1 MKTRTK
7 VLGVGVGLVLF
18 STIFLGFTLV
28 YRHQDELRTEML
40 HRGRTL
46 LETLAPSCISA
57 LGSGRIED
65 IDRVINQF
73 MEANEVSSEVA
84 SLAVLDR
91 NNRVLSHSDKR
102 LYSRFLQDP
111 FSRAA
116 AAAVD
121 VLVQHETPED
131 PDMMRLSM
139 PLFTSVNG
147 LPGIRWGT
155 LILNLRTERFDQSL
169 NSVLIHGV
177 AVVLLFALLTA
188 MVLVY
193 FLKRLFLEPITVLTS
208 AAKTLQQGNLAAR
221 TQLAG
226 GSELASLSRAFDSMA
241 EELQKHS
248 EQLTLQVEERTR
260 TLHQTN
266 TQLRETLAQLED
278 ANTHLQELA
287 RTDPLTALYNR
298 RHLIEMMQHH
308 IALAFR
314 SSRPLCLLMID
325 VDHFK
330 LYNDAH
336 GHLFGDAVLKDLAK
350 LLLKRLRKTDLAARF
365 GGEEFAIMLPETDSK
380 QGYEV
385 AQQLRNLVES
395 STFPHAHTQPT
406 GRITISIGVAMFNP
420 SMSQPDDLIRLADK
434 ALYEA
439 KSRGRNQTVLLS
451 GT

>member
-7 VLGVGVGLVLF
+7 VLGVGTGLVLF

-28 YRHQDELRTEML
+28 YRHQDELRLEML
-40 HRGRTL
+40 QRGRTL
-46 LETLAPSCISA
+46 LETLAPSFISA
-57 LGSGRIED
+57 LGTGRIED

-73 MEANEVSSEVA
+73 MEANEVSSEVV

-116 AAAVD
+116 AATVD
-121 VLVQHETPED
+121 VLVQNDPPED
-131 PDMMRLSM
+131 PDVMRLSM
-139 PLFTSVNG
+139 PLVTSVQG

-155 LILNLRTERFDQSL
+155 LVLSLKTERFEQSVH
-169 NSVLIHGV
+169 SVLVHGA
-177 AVVLLFALLTA
+177 AVVLVFALLTA
-188 MVLVY
+188 LVLVY
-193 FLKRLFLEPITVLTS
+193 YLRRLFLEPISLLTS
-208 AAKTLQQGNLAAR
+208 AARTLQQGNLAAR
-221 TQLAG
+221 AGLG
-226 GSELASLSRAFDSMA
+226 GSSELDSLGRAFDSMA

-248 EQLTLQVEERTR
+248 EELTSLVEERTR
-260 TLHQTN
+260 SLHQTN
-266 TQLRETLAQLED
+266 TQLRETLAQLEE

-287 RTDPLTALYNR
+287 RTDPLTGLFNR
-298 RHLIEMMQHH
+298 RHLLEMMQHH

-336 GHLFGDAVLKDLAK
+336 GHLFGDAVLKDLATC
-350 LLLKRLRKTDLAARF
+350 LLKRLRKTDLAARF
-365 GGEEFAIMLPETDSK
+365 GGEEFAVMLPETDSR

-385 AQQLRNLVES
+385 AQELRTLVES
-395 STFPHAHTQPT
+395 TIFPHAQTQPA

-420 SMSQPDDLIRLADK
+420 SMSQPDDLIRLADR
-434 ALYEA
+434 ALYQA